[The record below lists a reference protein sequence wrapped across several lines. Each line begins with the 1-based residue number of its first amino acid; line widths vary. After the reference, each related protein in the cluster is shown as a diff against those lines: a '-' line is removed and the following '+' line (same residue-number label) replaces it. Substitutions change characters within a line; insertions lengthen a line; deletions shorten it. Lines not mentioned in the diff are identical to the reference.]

1 MIFLIEIIE
10 FVVYSLVIVYISKK
24 ILVKL
29 LRKLAE
35 ILDLSPKA
43 IGNIAGAA
51 TSMPELLT
59 VFFSSIQGLIST
71 SIYNILSSNIIN
83 FIQYIYSVIKNK
95 NQRVLQNRAL
105 KIEIGMI
112 IFTILIPVSLIM
124 FKIEESL
131 SIVPIFILL
140 FILFYYIKG
149 NAYKVY
155 KISEVSEKEIAEIQ
169 EEKRWVK
176 NKKKAIL
183 TTLQLIGVGVI
194 LFIIGN
200 LLGNT
205 LETLS
210 QTFNIPQFLIGIIL
224 GFITSIPE
232 LITFIE
238 AQKHH
243 SKNSNDV
250 QGVIEATSN
259 LFASNALNLFIIE
272 SIRDNNIL
280 LFLICQ

>member
-1 MIFLIEIIE
+1 MALLIEIIE
-10 FVVYSLVIVYISKK
+10 FVIYSLVIVYISKK

-43 IGNIAGAA
+43 VGNIAGAA

-59 VFFSSIQGLIST
+59 VFFSSIQGLLST

-83 FIQYIYSVIKNK
+83 FVQYIYSVIKNK
-95 NQRVLQNRAL
+95 NQKVFQNRAL
-105 KIEIGMI
+105 KIEIGMVF
-112 IFTILIPVSLIM
+112 FTILIPVFLTM
-124 FKIEESL
+124 FKIEENL

-155 KISEVSEKEIAEIQ
+155 KISELSEKEIAKIK
-169 EEKRWVK
+169 EEKRWIK
-176 NKKKAIL
+176 NRKKAIVTAFEL
-183 TTLQLIGVGVI
+183 LGVGVI
-194 LFIIGN
+194 LFVLGN

-210 QTFNIPQFLIGIIL
+210 KTFNIPQFLIGIIL

-238 AQKHH
+238 SQRHH
-243 SKNSNDV
+243 SNNSNDV

-259 LFASNALNLFIIE
+259 LFASNTLNLFIIE
-272 SIRDNNIL
+272 SIGIIIYYII
-280 LFLICQ
+280 F

>member
-1 MIFLIEIIE
+1 MELLIEIIE
-10 FVVYSLVIVYISKK
+10 FIVYSLIIVYISKK

-59 VFFSSIQGLIST
+59 VFFSSAQGLLST
-71 SIYNILSSNIIN
+71 SIYNILSSNVIN

-95 NQRVLQNRAL
+95 NQKVFQNRAL
-105 KIEIGMI
+105 KIEIGMV
-112 IFTILIPVSLIM
+112 IFTILIPVFLIM

-131 SIVPIFILL
+131 SIVPMFILL

-155 KISEVSEKEIAEIQ
+155 KISELSEKEIAKIK
-169 EEKRWVK
+169 EEKRWAK
-176 NKKKAIL
+176 NKKKAIVTAFEL
-183 TTLQLIGVGVI
+183 LGVGVI
-194 LFIIGN
+194 LFIVGN

-210 QTFNIPQFLIGIIL
+210 KTFSIPQFLIGIIL

-238 AQKHH
+238 AQRHH
-243 SKNSNDV
+243 SNNSNDV

-259 LFASNALNLFIIE
+259 LFASNTLNLFIIE
-272 SIRDNNIL
+272 SIRDNNI
-280 LFLICQ
+280 

>member
-1 MIFLIEIIE
+1 MTLLIEIIE
-10 FVVYSLVIVYISKK
+10 FIFYSLVIVYISKQ

-43 IGNIAGAA
+43 VGNIAGAA

-59 VFFSSIQGLIST
+59 VFFSAMQGLLST

-95 NQRVLQNRAL
+95 NQKAFQNRAL
-105 KIEIGMI
+105 RIEIGMV
-112 IFTILIPVSLIM
+112 IFTILIPILLVI
-124 FKIEESL
+124 FEIEENL

-140 FILFYYIKG
+140 FILFYFIKG

-155 KISEVSEKEIAEIQ
+155 KISALSKEKIDEIQ
-169 EEKRWVK
+169 EEKKWMK
-176 NKKKAIL
+176 NKKKAIIVA
-183 TTLQLIGVGVI
+183 LQLIGVGVI
-194 LFIIGN
+194 LFIVGN

-210 QTFNIPQFLIGIIL
+210 RTFNIPQFLIGIIL
-224 GFITSIPE
+224 GVITSIPE

-243 SKNSNDV
+243 SKNTNDV
-250 QGVIEATSN
+250 QGVVEATSN
-259 LFASNALNLFIIE
+259 LFASNTLNLFIIE
-272 SIRDNNIL
+272 TIGIIIYYIN
-280 LFLICQ
+280 

>member
-1 MIFLIEIIE
+1 MALLIEIIE
-10 FVVYSLVIVYISKK
+10 FVIYSLVIVYISKK

-43 IGNIAGAA
+43 VGNIAGAA

-59 VFFSSIQGLIST
+59 VFFSSIQGLLST

-83 FIQYIYSVIKNK
+83 FVQYIYSVIKNK
-95 NQRVLQNRAL
+95 NQKVFQNRAL
-105 KIEIGMI
+105 KIEIGMV
-112 IFTILIPVSLIM
+112 IFTILIPVFLTM
-124 FKIEESL
+124 FKIEENL

-155 KISEVSEKEIAEIQ
+155 KISELSEKEIAKIK
-169 EEKRWVK
+169 EEKRWIK
-176 NKKKAIL
+176 NRKKAIVTAFEL
-183 TTLQLIGVGVI
+183 LGVGVI
-194 LFIIGN
+194 LFVLGN

-210 QTFNIPQFLIGIIL
+210 KTFNIPQFLIGIIL

-238 AQKHH
+238 SQRHH
-243 SKNSNDV
+243 SNNSNDV

-259 LFASNALNLFIIE
+259 LFASNTLNLFIIE
-272 SIRDNNIL
+272 SIGIIIYYII
-280 LFLICQ
+280 F

>member
-83 FIQYIYSVIKNK
+83 LIQYIYSVIKNK